1 MAQNTATFT
10 GTAADGTA
18 LTAIYLAQP
27 DANVAIGLVAAGDDL
42 PRIIHWGRPLSN
54 PETLL
59 AAYDALKP
67 QRVSGA
73 LDDTAR
79 PSILPTQA
87 ESWIGEQRVVL
98 RRDGIELFPK
108 FTVTGMKSD
117 GVVAASL
124 DAVSGD
130 SYTDVT
136 GRARTTG
143 PANVPGVAITARDE
157 EQGVELEWHLEL
169 LPGGL
174 ARQKAIVTNLF
185 GAEAGAEAPLE
196 IGKIELGFPLPESA
210 SEILTTTGHHLRE
223 RSPQRV
229 KSRI

>member
-18 LTAIYLAQP
+18 LTAIYLVQP

-73 LDDTAR
+73 LDDTAW

-98 RRDGIELFPK
+98 RRDGVELFPK
-108 FTVTGMKSD
+108 FTVTGMKFD
-117 GVVAASL
+117 GVVAANL

-143 PANVPGVAITARDE
+143 PDNVPGVAITARDE

-169 LPGGL
+169 LQEG
-174 ARQKAIVTNLF
+174 
-185 GAEAGAEAPLE
+185 
-196 IGKIELGFPLPESA
+196 
-210 SEILTTTGHHLRE
+210 
-223 RSPQRV
+223 
-229 KSRI
+229 

>member
-10 GTAADGTA
+10 GTAADGTV
-18 LTAIYLAQP
+18 LTAIYLAEP

-73 LDDTAR
+73 LDDTAW

-98 RRDGIELFPK
+98 RRAGIELFPK
-108 FTVTGMKSD
+108 FL
-117 GVVAASL
+117 SL
-124 DAVSGD
+124 
-130 SYTDVT
+130 
-136 GRARTTG
+136 
-143 PANVPGVAITARDE
+143 I
-157 EQGVELEWHLEL
+157 H
-169 LPGGL
+169 
-174 ARQKAIVTNLF
+174 I
-185 GAEAGAEAPLE
+185 
-196 IGKIELGFPLPESA
+196 
-210 SEILTTTGHHLRE
+210 
-223 RSPQRV
+223 
-229 KSRI
+229 